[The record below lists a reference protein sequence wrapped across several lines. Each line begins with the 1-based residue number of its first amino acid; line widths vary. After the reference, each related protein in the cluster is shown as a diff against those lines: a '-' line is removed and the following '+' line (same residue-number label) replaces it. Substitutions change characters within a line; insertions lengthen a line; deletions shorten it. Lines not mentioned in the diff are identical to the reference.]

1 MNFLFQS
8 CYNFLIDKKF
18 TACILSL
25 EIQAKIILVCYNYF
39 MGNFTQYLKCSATY
53 RVGSAL
59 GMECVSFLT
68 TLGHIS
74 QLGVRM
80 VKRIFIDGISIKELF
95 LQCDRFGISSLP
107 ITLSIVGM
115 TSIIVASQV
124 ANEMVKQGGTNFI
137 GLLMTILIVREVGA
151 VMSGFA
157 LTSMIGSSLASELAT
172 MRVTEQI
179 DAIEVL
185 NVDSVGYLFIPRVLS
200 GIIMMPLVVIIA
212 SVVGVIL
219 GGIASHVF
227 SGLSYRAYFT
237 SVWLGLYMKDLFISI
252 LKSAVF
258 GGTIALISCTCG
270 FVAKGGAKGVGLATT
285 KAVVWSFI
293 AIVIWDMVF
302 AMLFFF

>member
-1 MNFLFQS
+1 
-8 CYNFLIDKKF
+8 
-18 TACILSL
+18 
-25 EIQAKIILVCYNYF
+25 
-39 MGNFTQYLKCSATY
+39 
-53 RVGSAL
+53 
-59 GMECVSFLT
+59 
-68 TLGHIS
+68 
-74 QLGVRM
+74 
-80 VKRIFIDGISIKELF
+80 
-95 LQCDRFGISSLP
+95 
-107 ITLSIVGM
+107 M
-115 TSIIVASQV
+115 TSIIVSSQV
-124 ANEMVKQGGTNFI
+124 ANEMVKQGGADFI

-200 GIIMMPLVVIIA
+200 GILMTPLVVIVA

-219 GGIASHVF
+219 GGISANIF

-237 SVWLGLYMKDLFISI
+237 SVWLGLYMKDLWVSI
-252 LKSAVF
+252 LKAATF
-258 GGTIALISCTCG
+258 GGTIALISCSCG
-270 FVAKGGAKGVGLATT
+270 YHASGGAKGVGLATT

-293 AIVIWDMVF
+293 AIVVWDMVF